1 MRDEPANRHPPEDAD
16 DRRPIA
22 VGLVLWLL
30 ATVVVATVA
39 AIREIPA
46 EALWTC
52 VAGLVLGVAGLLHV
66 SRRRRMNDR

>member
-1 MRDEPANRHPPEDAD
+1 MRDDSANRRHPEAAD

-22 VGLVLWLL
+22 VGLILWLM
-30 ATVVVATVA
+30 ATVALATVA

-66 SRRRRMNDR
+66 SRRRIKDR